1 MDGGDLSLV
10 WHATYS
16 GVHVQRKFQY
26 GDHQDIKVKVNAELN
41 SDSNGSLS
49 DVSRPYL
56 CTGYDIYL
64 VWEPC
69 ASIEYTYKVEL
80 VPEQFCQIARR
91 CATGLKHVPS
101 VCTKVVR
108 VNRRSFSKKSRVP
121 IGAKLYIVAE
131 LELATNNFGRSNFVG
146 FMHIP
151 KIKLFAS
158 TAVRFPSLCLLY
170 TGGTLAGSELMLTEH
185 NLQLPIAEDMRERWE
200 TSDHLVVHKIQDI
213 NESVFKETDAAMSLK
228 EVRRRDP
235 YFSLPDF
242 VYDVQEIV
250 KPVLKAYNQGET
262 EELEKYCSP

>member
-1 MDGGDLSLV
+1 
-10 WHATYS
+10 
-16 GVHVQRKFQY
+16 
-26 GDHQDIKVKVNAELN
+26 
-41 SDSNGSLS
+41 
-49 DVSRPYL
+49 
-56 CTGYDIYL
+56 
-64 VWEPC
+64 
-69 ASIEYTYKVEL
+69 TYKREL
-80 VPEQFCQIARR
+80 VPEQLCQIARR

-101 VCTKVVR
+101 VRTKVVR
-108 VNRRSFSKKSRVP
+108 VNRRIFSKKSRVP

-170 TGGTLAGSELMLTEH
+170 TGEFQRGVRDSEYNNWAATECVNGEMLME
-185 NLQLPIAEDMRERWE
+185 NFPEDLHRDIRR
-200 TSDHLVVHKIQDI
+200 HLLNII
-213 NESVFKETDAAMSLK
+213 ESVFKETDAAMSLK
-228 EVRRRDP
+228 EIRRRDP